1 MKKLK
6 ESGCLIP
13 SIIFLGV
20 VAILTITGII
30 LGGYG
35 VFNFFKNVVLALGNG
50 NIFYGII
57 LTILVLF
64 GITNSVIG
72 LFNPPQWLNTL
83 FDEIPSWI
91 GNVYAALS
99 IFGTIALVIMF
110 VNIGK

>member
-6 ESGCLIP
+6 DIGCLIP
-13 SIIFLGV
+13 TIIFLVIVAVITIAGTVLSGV
-20 VAILTITGII
+20 GVII
-30 LGGYG
+30 
-35 VFNFFKNVVLALGNG
+35 FFKNVVLALGNG

-64 GITNSVIG
+64 GIINSVIG
-72 LFNPPQWLNTL
+72 LFYPPQWLNNL

-91 GNVYAALS
+91 GHIYAALS
-99 IFGTIALVIMF
+99 MFGTIALVIMF